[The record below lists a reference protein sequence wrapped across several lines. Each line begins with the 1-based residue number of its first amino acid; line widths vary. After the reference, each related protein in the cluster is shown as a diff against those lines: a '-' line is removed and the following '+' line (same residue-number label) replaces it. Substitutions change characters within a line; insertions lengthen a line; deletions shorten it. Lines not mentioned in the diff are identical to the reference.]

1 MKKKVILALA
11 LCLLAVMMWK
21 AKERTAEPAIPQ
33 AIISEQKAAQ
43 QETLVDWGITMTVK
57 NATPTGCTLEVT
69 RSGGNPTGEVVCG
82 ADADYFMQSLA
93 EDGWHNVKMMTD
105 GYTVPAI
112 ALIVSEDHPRNF
124 NLSWEKRYGILPSGT
139 YRIAKTFLDDSDKAH
154 HFSQPFVIE

>member
-1 MKKKVILALA
+1 MKKAVIIVLA
-11 LCLLAVMMWK
+11 LCLLAM
-21 AKERTAEPAIPQ
+21 TGCQ
-33 AIISEQKAAQ
+33 ADYSSADVPEQATINEQKANP
-43 QETLVDWGITMTVK
+43 QETLVDWGITMTVI

-82 ADADYFMQSLA
+82 VDADYFMQSLA

-154 HFSQPFVIE
+154 HFSQSFVIE